1 MDIETDQIIE
11 ELFKSFLQRY
21 WEGFK
26 ESMKGIKFI
35 FDKAD
40 LLYHYLQ
47 KIKLNKKGG
56 SYIDSPKWLKNKK
69 EPINRKDYDVNCFQY
84 AITAA
89 LNHKQTKSHPERLS
103 NLKSFIDQYNSK
115 ERDFH

>member
-35 FDKAD
+35 FDEVD

-56 SYIDSPKWLKNKK
+56 SNLDSPKWLKNKK
-69 EPINRKDYDVNCFQY
+69 EPINREDYDVNCFQY
-84 AITAA
+84 SIIAA
-89 LNHKQTKSHPERLS
+89 LNHK
-103 NLKSFIDQYNSK
+103 
-115 ERDFH
+115 